1 MSRRKG
7 GSGNP
12 DEGMIRMAEM
22 MKAASVADSASTLTN
37 DSGDK
42 VLSMAEKAA
51 AKKAQR
57 RAEAAAK
64 KDAKPVEEEGGVVD
78 VAKELAAGTD
88 RPPLNDAQKLNA
100 AARMATGVLASE
112 KRARDVKIVGFSLSL
127 HSAILVEDTTIE
139 LNWGQRYGLIGRNG
153 CGKSTFLQCVAA
165 REVPI
170 PEHIDTYLLAEEAK
184 PSEATALEYV
194 ISRCVAR
201 GRQDTRARAHTS
213 RPETKTLLVNAWLS
227 YHSLLTNNLPLCF
240 LRAGGARA
248 EGGALA
254 PRASSRFVPH
264 FAAPPPPPP
273 TPTQRPEGVRPPRGA
288 RRARPGRGG
297 ARLGAAHGHLRPPGA
312 CMRAPSRRCRPAPG
326 SPL

>member
-1 MSRRKG
+1 
-7 GSGNP
+7 
-12 DEGMIRMAEM
+12 MIRMAEM

-37 DSGDK
+37 DSGEK

-64 KDAKPVEEEGGVVD
+64 KDAKPAEDEADVVD
-78 VAKELAAGTD
+78 VAKELAAGRD
-88 RPPLNDAQKLNA
+88 RPALNDAQKLNA

-194 ISRCVAR
+194 ISRCVA
-201 GRQDTRARAHTS
+201 
-213 RPETKTLLVNAWLS
+213 
-227 YHSLLTNNLPLCF
+227 
-240 LRAGGARA
+240 
-248 EGGALA
+248 
-254 PRASSRFVPH
+254 
-264 FAAPPPPPP
+264 
-273 TPTQRPEGVRPPRGA
+273 
-288 RRARPGRGG
+288 GRGG
-297 ARLGAAHGHLRPPGA
+297 AGARLACAQRTRRARRRRHFLSMHGFHTT
-312 CMRAPSRRCRPAPG
+312 RC
-326 SPL
+326 